1 MNASLSEKLSAV
13 KWGEFKIG
21 DLFEINPTKYYRL
34 ENDKIMS
41 ENGTTPLVSNASIDN
56 GVMGFSNLPPLNK
69 GISLSCSDTTLGAE
83 TMYYQKDDYIGYQHI
98 QSLIPKFDHFNSS
111 IAFFIISA
119 SRVATS
125 NSQYDYGH
133 KFNRESMRK
142 TIIFLPVCD
151 NGFIN
156 FDFMESF
163 IAELEA
169 ERVAELEAER
179 VAELSAYLTVSGLDN
194 YELSSDEVQA
204 LQNYSSLTWK
214 LFNLECLFG
223 KSTRGK
229 RLKGDDRISGTLP
242 FVTAGEASEGIS
254 AYISNNVE
262 VFEKNTT
269 TIDMFGSAKYRNY
282 KYGADD
288 HIAVVHTETVPM
300 KAAIFLTSAIHKAAH
315 TGKFDYGHNF
325 YAKDADALDIM
336 LPAKDGKPDY
346 TTMET
351 LISAVQKLVIK
362 EVVLYAN
369 QKIETTKAVTK
380 RY

>member
-13 KWGEFKIG
+13 KWGEFRLG

-34 ENDKIMS
+34 GNDNIIS
-41 ENGTTPLVSNASIDN
+41 ENGMIPLVSNASIDN

-69 GISLSCSDTTLGAE
+69 GNSLSCSDTTLGAE

-98 QSLIPKFDHFNSS
+98 QALVPKFNRFNSS

-133 KFNRESMRK
+133 KFNRDSMRK
-142 TIIFLPVCD
+142 TIVFLPVCD

-169 ERVAELEAER
+169 ERVAEL
-179 VAELSAYLTVSGLDN
+179 STYLTVSGLDN
-194 YELSSDEVQA
+194 YELSGDEVQA
-204 LQNYSSLTWK
+204 LQNYSLLTWK
-214 LFNLECLFG
+214 SFNLECLFG

-229 RLKGDDRISGTLP
+229 RLKGDDRVSGTLP

-254 AYISNNVE
+254 AYISNDVE
-262 VFEKNTT
+262 IFEKNTT

-300 KAAIFLTSAIHKAAH
+300 KAAIFLTAAIHKAAH

-380 RY
+380 RYW